1 MSIGENE
8 FFHYNAKN
16 IKATYDPEEKGVSE
30 GINFYSTNINDT
42 IKDILNKLNELIIN
56 FDNLSDY
63 EKFKYMKILY
73 YFMISY
79 EDLAVITNILYG
91 TNFSKVITLSTTIEE
106 DISDFGLIKK
116 YGISLDCATKAEFIP
131 LKKRYSYEEIT
142 QLINNGTIYPLFARA
157 LRRFEEF
164 DLDEINTQTYFNAE
178 ENEDL
183 VNILLENKNINTLVP
198 NTIKLVR
205 ESGDAYF
212 QISDLSINE
221 RTAKLFM
228 ILFKDFL
235 TKKNVFMTIKDY
247 ILELKSCL
255 NNAYNNTF
263 DNELEKIKS
272 HLFSSKTSTN
282 SLK

>member
-1 MSIGENE
+1 MD
-8 FFHYNAKN
+8 KN
-16 IKATYDPEEKGVSE
+16 L
-30 GINFYSTNINDT
+30 FYSTNINDT

-73 YFMISY
+73 HFMISY
-79 EDLAVITNILYG
+79 EDLAIITNILYG

-164 DLDEINTQTYFNAE
+164 DLGEINTQTYFNAE

-198 NTIKLVR
+198 NAIKLVR

-272 HLFSSKTSTN
+272 NLFSSKTSTN